1 MAESDTTGEGPKKFD
16 VILMRVFYIEA
27 ILFMS
32 AATALGIYVYPTI
45 SRLMN
50 LSLKLEKVG
59 DIGALVD
66 DQVARVEGKLKGVAD
81 RVSGRVDDLSG
92 KLSGVSGRLDGQ
104 LDEVDERISGVT
116 SRLEGQVG
124 GVEKR
129 IDEMLKNIEERLR
142 NILKFKLGGTPG
154 AGESAP
160 GTPALTHTALQ
171 PR

>member
-1 MAESDTTGEGPKKFD
+1 MAEADRDSETPTKID

-32 AATALGIYVYPTI
+32 AVMALGIYIYPTI
-45 SRLMN
+45 SRLMD

-66 DQVARVEGKLKGVAD
+66 EQVARVEGKLKGVAD
-81 RVSGRVDDLSG
+81 RVSGQVDELDG
-92 KLSGVSGRLDGQ
+92 KLSGVTGRLGGQ
-104 LDEVDERISGVT
+104 LDDVDKRISGVT
-116 SRLEGQVG
+116 SRLEGQAG

-142 NILKFKLGGTPG
+142 NILKFKLGSTRGARESTPDR
-154 AGESAP
+154 S
-160 GTPALTHTALQ
+160 TLTHTAAQ